1 MAIRTDL
8 AEEAHSLWEKSSG
21 TTTKLPGVKARQ
33 WTQDGVRHH
42 EVNILDEEGEKA
54 LGKPRGRYETI
65 WVSRD
70 GRPTPEV
77 IEALGTLLVQMLH
90 LGPEESLLVVGL
102 GNRAM
107 TPDAVG
113 PLTLR
118 GLIITRHLRQ
128 SLPQVFSDVPSVSAL
143 EPGVLGTTG
152 MESAEI
158 VKSVVKAT
166 KPDRVLVVDA
176 LAAGESDRLCR
187 VVQVTDAGIV
197 PGSGVGNSRAAFSE
211 KTLGVPVIAVGVPTV
226 MDAGTKDA
234 PLLVTDRDIDA
245 RVRRLS
251 SLISTGIHRA
261 VFPQWSAE
269 EIAQFVD

>member
-21 TTTKLPGVKARQ
+21 TTTKLLGVKARQ

-251 SLISTGIHRA
+251 SLISAGIHRA